1 MIARPALDPSPM
13 KIHVNRIPFE
23 GLREQASYDPTALDL
38 DRFDVHLQPPIDV
51 SSFISKADN
60 EVVVQAAIRCAVQ
73 LSCARCLEPFDST
86 LETDATL
93 SYAAQP
99 TDVLDITEDIRQEI
113 ILAYPMI
120 PVCRESCKGLCP
132 TCGQNLNL
140 AACPHQSR

>member
-1 MIARPALDPSPM
+1 VITPPTLDPSPM

-23 GLREQASYDPTALDL
+23 GLSEQATYDPLTLDL
-38 DRFDVHLQPPIDV
+38 GRFDVRLQPPIEV

-73 LSCARCLEPFDST
+73 LTCARCLGQFDST
-86 LETDATL
+86 LETDTTL

-120 PVCRESCKGLCP
+120 PVCQESCKGLCP
-132 TCGQNLNL
+132 SCGQNLNL